1 MLLFE
6 IENDRNT
13 ESRHCLPTVDI
24 KKYNV
29 VIDRKNLFD
38 KTVKNMEVIKLN
50 YDILQEKAISD
61 MIRQLHFLKIISI
74 LKNSKI
80 MTIAFIK
87 NKF

>member
-29 VIDRKNLFD
+29 VIDRNNLFD